1 MTSPMTRLS
10 VTLIP
15 AFQDNYIY
23 LLRSGDA
30 VGVVD
35 PGDAAPVVAA
45 LDAAGLKATHIF
57 NTHHHADHIG
67 GDAEL
72 VRRYGCTVIGHAAD
86 SHRIALDVA
95 LGDGDHVAFGET
107 EARVIA
113 TPGHT
118 SGHIAFWFERDLALF
133 AGDTLFSLGCGRLFE
148 GTAAQMWHSLSR
160 LAALPDDALLYCGH
174 EYTQSNARFALSVD
188 PDNAAL
194 RQLAGE
200 IAERRAAGRA
210 TIPARL
216 SLEKLT
222 NPFLRAGT
230 PELARAVGLEGAP
243 SEAVFAEIRRRKD
256 QF

>member
-45 LDAAGLKATHIF
+45 LDQAGLKPTHIF

-67 GDAEL
+67 GDAAL
-72 VRRYGCTVIGHAAD
+72 VERYDCPVIGHAAD
-86 SHRIALDVA
+86 RHRIALDVA
-95 LGDGDHVAFGET
+95 LDDGDHVAFGET

-118 SGHIAFWFERDLALF
+118 SGHIAFWFEQDRALF

-160 LAALPDDALLYCGH
+160 LAALPDDTLLYCGH
-174 EYTQSNARFALSVD
+174 EYTLSNARFALSVD
-188 PDNAAL
+188 PDNAPL
-194 RQLAGE
+194 RRLAE
-200 IAERRAAGRA
+200 EVADRRTAGRP

-216 SLEKLT
+216 GLEKQT
-222 NPFLRAGT
+222 NPFLRADA
-230 PELARAVGLEGAP
+230 PELAHAVGLADAP
-243 SEAVFAEIRRRKD
+243 PELVFAEIRRRKD